1 MADIGNVFILGD
13 SYSTFK
19 GHNPEG
25 YDVWYYPEGNDMTD
39 VTKVC
44 ETWWH
49 GVISSTESNLLEN
62 CSFSGTTV
70 CNTGYNGA
78 DCREDSF
85 IGRLDKY
92 IDEGF
97 FERERVDTFIILGS
111 TNDCWA
117 GSPKGELIYGD
128 IPEKELYN
136 VYPAFSY
143 MLSRVKAACPLARCI
158 FIMNY
163 GLDGDF
169 SEKFSEACAHYGVEF
184 LPLKEFEIN
193 VGHPTVLG
201 MKQIKEQVLSYLEE
215 N

>member
-1 MADIGNVFILGD
+1 MISLGNSFILGD
-13 SYSTFK
+13 SYSTFE
-19 GHNPEG
+19 GYNPEG
-25 YDVWYYPEGNDMTD
+25 YDVWYTKKGNEMTD
-39 VTKVC
+39 VCRVD

-49 GVISSTESNLLEN
+49 LLFCEIEGCLLEN

-85 IGRLDKY
+85 IARLDKY
-92 IDEGF
+92 IEKGF
-97 FERERVDTFIILGS
+97 FEKERVDTFIILGS

-117 GSPKGELIYGD
+117 GSPKGELIYGNFSED
-128 IPEKELYN
+128 ELYR

-143 MLSRVKAACPLARCI
+143 MLSRVKAACPHARCI

-163 GLDGDF
+163 GLDPDY
-169 SEKFSEACAHYGVEF
+169 SEKFSKACKHYGVEF
-184 LPLKEFEIN
+184 LPLQEFDVN
-193 VGHPTVLG
+193 MGHPTVLG